1 MARDGERGR
10 GDWKARRGSR
20 DSGPYAGGAGDA
32 GPVDIAAVRRD
43 DALIDAIVSGG
54 PVQTDSAEEFQLAA
68 LLADWRAELVEPP
81 IPSTPDLDAVVAAV
95 NQEIGARK
103 VRVGAQTRG
112 KLRLLY
118 PITGAAA
125 ALALIIGGTT
135 AFSYSAEPGDPLW
148 RVKEVVFSEQAQ
160 STVVQRADSDLSQ
173 AGQALAQGDYNQVA
187 ALLERAQTNV
197 DQVSDGGKKQD
208 LETAWQ
214 QLLDR
219 LRDVRPEL
227 ATQLEEAVQ
236 PSTKPR
242 PGNTTTVD
250 PTTGNTVTMLPPNNG
265 ATNQPANPTQAGV
278 PSETADETTE
288 PAKPSTSPTT
298 EPQTTQIPGIPGL
311 PGLPGTEL
319 PSTTAPSNGGGL
331 PSGIIPTLPSGGIQ
345 LPTEIPTDLLPPGV
359 LSPSPTN

>member
-1 MARDGERGR
+1 
-10 GDWKARRGSR
+10 
-20 DSGPYAGGAGDA
+20 
-32 GPVDIAAVRRD
+32 VDIAAVRRD

-68 LLADWRAELVEPP
+68 LLADWRTELIEPP
-81 IPSTPDLDAVVAAV
+81 MPSAPDLDAVVAAV
-95 NQEIGARK
+95 NQEVGARK

-160 STVVQRADSDLSQ
+160 STVVQRADNELSQ
-173 AGQALAQGDYNQVA
+173 AEQALAQGDYNQAA

-197 DQVSDGGKKQD
+197 DQVSDDGKKQD
-208 LETAWQ
+208 LESEWQ
-214 QLLDR
+214 QLLTQ
-219 LRDVRPEL
+219 LRELSPEL
-227 ATQLEEAVQ
+227 ATQLEQTVR
-236 PSTKPR
+236 PSTQPR
-242 PGNTTTVD
+242 PGTTTVVD

-265 ATNQPANPTQAGV
+265 ATTGPANPTQAGV
-278 PSETADETTE
+278 PSETADVTTE
-288 PAKPSTSPTT
+288 PPADSTTEPPTTAPPTSEPPTT
-298 EPQTTQIPGIPGL
+298 EVPA
-311 PGLPGTEL
+311 TEV
-319 PSTTAPSNGGGL
+319 PPTTAPSNGGGL

-345 LPTEIPTDLLPPGV
+345 LPTELLPPGI